1 MDTLRRINVKLI
13 AILFLPVSI
22 LRQGVLRE
30 LSSLEILLGGF
41 GLIAALVAGALLS
54 PALGALPGAAGDF
67 APVGVTVLLAPVGI
81 GVALGRRVEV
91 ERWIASIRERT
102 SNVAGAISP
111 PGPIASNASAAVV
124 VDTSTIIDGRLADV
138 VDSGFLL
145 ADLIVPRFVLD
156 ELRRVA
162 GSSDRLR
169 RQRGRRSRRGLELLA
184 RIQASDR
191 VHTIVDDTIFPELS
205 DVDAQVLALAQARSA
220 AVLTNDFNL
229 TRQAELQQ
237 LRVLNINVLAQAIR
251 TNAVPG
257 ESFTVEIHQEGRER
271 NQGVGFLDDGT
282 MIVVE
287 DAKHLVGEA
296 MRVEI
301 TRVIQTSAGRMLFA
315 RQQTPQP
322 TASLDTAMPSEAQR

>member
-1 MDTLRRINVKLI
+1 M
-13 AILFLPVSI
+13 
-22 LRQGVLRE
+22 
-30 LSSLEILLGGF
+30 
-41 GLIAALVAGALLS
+41 
-54 PALGALPGAAGDF
+54 
-67 APVGVTVLLAPVGI
+67 
-81 GVALGRRVEV
+81 
-91 ERWIASIRERT
+91 
-102 SNVAGAISP
+102 
-111 PGPIASNASAAVV
+111 
-124 VDTSTIIDGRLADV
+124 
-138 VDSGFLL
+138 DSGFLL
-145 ADLIVPRFVLD
+145 ADLIVPRSVLD

-162 GSSDRLR
+162 DSSDRLR
-169 RQRGRRSRRGLELLA
+169 RQRGRRGLELLA

-191 VHTIVDDTIFPELS
+191 AHTIVDDTIFPELS
-205 DVDAQVLALAQARSA
+205 DVDAQVLALAQASGA

-237 LRVLNINVLAQAIR
+237 IRVLNINVLAQAIR

-301 TRVIQTSAGRMLFA
+301 TRVTLKPARAGCCLRDSKP
-315 RQQTPQP
+315 PQP
-322 TASLDTAMPSEAQR
+322 TASLDTVMPSEAQR